1 MIQVYIISL
10 KESQRR
16 LDTEKLVLESNE
28 KFKGRCVFQIFDAIS
43 PKHEDFEKFVQELYD
58 AQSMLKSDWFHSD
71 YCYQELLPQEFGCYL
86 SHYLLWKECVK
97 TNQPV
102 VILEDDVTLES
113 NFMQALE
120 DCLKSPFDFV
130 RLYGHY
136 WGGHKTNLCAL
147 PIYTEAEEAD
157 YTEAEETDYYI
168 KAEAPIE
175 NHEVTPPNSTQD
187 TQQDFINETQQ
198 NPKEPFEPCK
208 IAPQKIS
215 FNQVVFKKIKRKLN
229 HFIGNILA
237 RTEVYKK
244 LVAKYDELT
253 GKYDELTGKYDEL
266 TGKYDELTG
275 KYDELTGK
283 YDELTGKYDELT
295 GKYDELTG
303 KYDELTGKY
312 DELTGKYDELTGKY
326 DELTGKYESLLAK
339 EANIKET
346 FWERRADNE
355 KEAFFLEHFYLTS
368 VYVSTTAG
376 YYITPKGTKTFIEAT
391 ERFKIIEP
399 VDMFINNPTYHDIAN
414 FTYMPCPV
422 SLNKHA
428 FNSTIQ
434 NAKKPDISLK
444 PPKKSYFDNLFY
456 HQLNTRKCL
465 RAFHKYSKQY
475 DHLKTPKEV

>member
-1 MIQVYIISL
+1 MTQAYIISL

-86 SHYLLWKECVK
+86 SHYFLWKECVK

-102 VILEDDVTLES
+102 VILEDDVVLES

-147 PIYTEAEEAD
+147 PIYTEAEEA
-157 YTEAEETDYYI
+157 EASIEKT
-168 KAEAPIE
+168 PIE
-175 NHEVTPPNSTQD
+175 NYEVTPPPNPTQD
-187 TQQDFINETQQ
+187 AQQDFIIETQQ
-198 NPKEPFEPCK
+198 DPKELSEPCK
-208 IAPQKIS
+208 IEPQKIS

-244 LVAKYDELT
+244 
-253 GKYDELTGKYDEL
+253 
-266 TGKYDELTG
+266 
-275 KYDELTGK
+275 
-283 YDELTGKYDELT
+283 
-295 GKYDELTG
+295 LTG

-368 VYVSTTAG
+368 VYVASTAG
-376 YYITPKGTKTFIEAT
+376 YYITPKGAKAFIEAT

-399 VDMFINNPTYHDIAN
+399 VDMFISNPTYHDVAN
-414 FTYMPCPV
+414 FTYVPCPV

-434 NAKKPDISLK
+434 NVKKPDISLK

-456 HQLNTRKCL
+456 HKFNARKCL
-465 RAFHKYSKQY
+465 KAFHKYSRRY
-475 DHLKTPKEV
+475 APLKTPKEV

>member
-1 MIQVYIISL
+1 MTQVYIISL

-16 LDTEKLVLESNE
+16 LDTEKLILESNE
-28 KFKGRCVFQIFDAIS
+28 KFKDRCVFQIFDAIS
-43 PKHEDFEKFVQELYD
+43 PKHQDFEKFVQELYD

-147 PIYTEAEEAD
+147 PIYTEAEEAEVPIEK
-157 YTEAEETDYYI
+157 T
-168 KAEAPIE
+168 PIE
-175 NHEVTPPNSTQD
+175 NYEVTPPPPNPTQD
-187 TQQDFINETQQ
+187 AQQDSIIETQQD
-198 NPKEPFEPCK
+198 PKGLSEPCK
-208 IAPQKIS
+208 IAPQKTS

-244 LVAKYDELT
+244 LT

-266 TGKYDELTG
+266 TTKYDDLTTKYDDLNKNIAEKYDELM
-275 KYDELTGK
+275 
-283 YDELTGKYDELT
+283 
-295 GKYDELTG
+295 
-303 KYDELTGKY
+303 
-312 DELTGKYDELTGKY
+312 
-326 DELTGKYESLLAK
+326 GKYESLLAK
-339 EANIKET
+339 EVNIKET
-346 FWERRADNE
+346 FWESRADSE
-355 KEAFFLEHFYLTS
+355 KEALFLEHFYLTS
-368 VYVSTTAG
+368 VYVASTAG
-376 YYITPKGTKTFIEAT
+376 YYLTPKGAKTFIEAT

-399 VDMFINNPTYHDIAN
+399 VDMFMNNPTYHDVAN
-414 FTYMPCPV
+414 LTYLPCPV

-444 PPKKSYFDNLFY
+444 PPRKSYFDNLFY
-456 HQLNTRKCL
+456 HKFNAQKCL
-465 RAFHKYSKQY
+465 KAFHKYSRQY
-475 DHLKTPKEV
+475 APLKTPKEV

>member
-1 MIQVYIISL
+1 MTQVYIISL

-28 KFKGRCVFQIFDAIS
+28 KFKDRCVFQIFDAIS
-43 PKHEDFEKFVQELYD
+43 PKHQDFEKLVQELYD
-58 AQSMLKSDWFHSD
+58 SSSLLKSDWFHSD

-102 VILEDDVTLES
+102 VILEDDVALES

-147 PIYTEAEEAD
+147 PIYTETEEA
-157 YTEAEETDYYI
+157 EASMEKT
-168 KAEAPIE
+168 PIE
-175 NHEVTPPNSTQD
+175 NHEVTPPPNPTQD
-187 TQQDFINETQQ
+187 VQQDSIIETQQD
-198 NPKEPFEPCK
+198 PKELSEPCK
-208 IAPQKIS
+208 IAPQKTS
-215 FNQVVFKKIKRKLN
+215 FNPVIFRKIKRKLN
-229 HFIGNILA
+229 RFIGSILA

-244 LVAKYDELT
+244 LT
-253 GKYDELTGKYDEL
+253 GKYDNLTTKYDNL
-266 TGKYDELTG
+266 TTKYDDLTT
-275 KYDELTGK
+275 KYDNLTTK
-283 YDELTGKYDELT
+283 YDDLTK
-295 GKYDELTG
+295 
-303 KYDELTGKY
+303 
-312 DELTGKYDELTGKY
+312 
-326 DELTGKYESLLAK
+326 KYESLLAK

-355 KEAFFLEHFYLTS
+355 KEALFLEHFYLTS
-368 VYVSTTAG
+368 VYVATTAG
-376 YYITPKGTKTFIEAT
+376 YYLTPKGAKTFIEAT

-399 VDMFINNPTYHDIAN
+399 VDMFMNNPTYHDVAN
-414 FTYMPCPV
+414 LTYLPCPI

-444 PPKKSYFDNLFY
+444 PPRKSYFDNLFY
-456 HQLNTRKCL
+456 HKFNAQKCL
-465 RAFHKYSKQY
+465 KAFHKYSKQY
-475 DHLKTPKEV
+475 APLKTPKEV

>member
-28 KFKGRCVFQIFDAIS
+28 KFKERCVFQIFDAIS
-43 PKHEDFEKFVQELYD
+43 PKHQDFEKFVQELYD

-71 YCYQELLPQEFGCYL
+71 YCYQELLPREFGCYL

-97 TNQPV
+97 TNQPI
-102 VILEDDVTLES
+102 VILEDDATLES

-136 WGGHKTNLCAL
+136 WGGHKTNLRAL

-157 YTEAEETDYYI
+157 YTETEETDYYI
-168 KAEAPIE
+168 EAEVPIE
-175 NHEVTPPNSTQD
+175 NHEVTPPPPNPAQD
-187 TQQDFINETQQ
+187 TQQDFIIETQQ
-198 NPKEPFEPCK
+198 NSKEPSDPCK

-237 RTEVYKK
+237 RPEVYKK
-244 LVAKYDELT
+244 LVAKYDDLT
-253 GKYDELTGKYDEL
+253 GKYDDLTGKYDDL
-266 TGKYDELTG
+266 TGKYDDLTG
-275 KYDELTGK
+275 KYDDLTGK
-283 YDELTGKYDELT
+283 YDDLTGKYD
-295 GKYDELTG
+295 D
-303 KYDELTGKY
+303 
-312 DELTGKYDELTGKY
+312 
-326 DELTGKYESLLAK
+326 LTGKYESLLAK

-346 FWERRADNE
+346 FWERRADSE

-376 YYITPKGTKTFIEAT
+376 YYLTPKGAKTFIEAT

-414 FTYMPCPV
+414 FTYVPCPV

-456 HQLNTRKCL
+456 HQLNTKKCL
-465 RAFHKYSKQY
+465 RAFHKYSRQY
-475 DHLKTPKEV
+475 APLKTPKEV

>member
-43 PKHEDFEKFVQELYD
+43 PKHQDFEKFVQELYD
-58 AQSMLKSDWFHSD
+58 VQNMLKSDWFHSD
-71 YCYQELLPQEFGCYL
+71 YCYQELLPREFGCYL

-97 TNQPV
+97 TNQSV
-102 VILEDDVTLES
+102 VILEDDVVLES

-147 PIYTEAEEAD
+147 PIYTEI
-157 YTEAEETDYYI
+157 EETDYTKI
-168 KAEAPIE
+168 EETEVPIE
-175 NHEVTPPNSTQD
+175 NHEVTPPNPAQD

-198 NPKEPFEPCK
+198 NPKEPSNPCK
-208 IAPQKIS
+208 IAPQKVS

-237 RTEVYKK
+237 RTEVHKK
-244 LVAKYDELT
+244 LVAKYDDLTGKYDDLT
-253 GKYDELTGKYDEL
+253 GKYDELTGKYDDLTRKYDDLTGKYDDLTRKYDDL

-275 KYDELTGK
+275 KYDDLTR
-283 YDELTGKYDELT
+283 
-295 GKYDELTG
+295 
-303 KYDELTGKY
+303 
-312 DELTGKYDELTGKY
+312 
-326 DELTGKYESLLAK
+326 KYESLLAK
-339 EANIKET
+339 ETNIKET
-346 FWERRADNE
+346 FWERRADSE

-368 VYVSTTAG
+368 VYVASTAG
-376 YYITPKGTKTFIEAT
+376 YYLTPKGAKTFIEAT

-399 VDMFINNPTYHDIAN
+399 VDMFMDNSAYHDIAN
-414 FTYMPCPV
+414 FTYVPCPV

-465 RAFHKYSKQY
+465 RAFHKYSRQY
-475 DHLKTPKEV
+475 APLKTPKEV

>member
-1 MIQVYIISL
+1 MTQVYIISL

-16 LDTEKLVLESNE
+16 LDTEKLVSESNE

-58 AQSMLKSDWFHSD
+58 SSSLLKSDWFHSD

-97 TNQPV
+97 LNQPV
-102 VILEDDVTLES
+102 VILEDDVALES

-136 WGGHKTNLCAL
+136 WGGHKTNLNSL
-147 PIYTEAEEAD
+147 PIYTEAEEV
-157 YTEAEETDYYI
+157 EASIEKT
-168 KAEAPIE
+168 PIE
-175 NHEVTPPNSTQD
+175 NHEVTPPPPNPAQD
-187 TQQDFINETQQ
+187 TQQDCIIETQQ
-198 NPKEPFEPCK
+198 DPKELPKPCK
-208 IAPQKIS
+208 IAPQKTS
-215 FNQVVFKKIKRKLN
+215 FNQVVFRKIKRKLN
-229 HFIGNILA
+229 RFIGSILA

-244 LVAKYDELT
+244 LTEKYDELTEKYNELTEKYNELT

-266 TGKYDELTG
+266 TEKYNELTG
-275 KYDELTGK
+275 KYDELT
-283 YDELTGKYDELT
+283 E
-295 GKYDELTG
+295 
-303 KYDELTGKY
+303 
-312 DELTGKYDELTGKY
+312 
-326 DELTGKYESLLAK
+326 KYESLLAK

-346 FWERRADNE
+346 FWERRADSE
-355 KEAFFLEHFYLTS
+355 EEAFFLEHFYLTS
-368 VYVSTTAG
+368 VYVATTAG
-376 YYITPKGTKTFIEAT
+376 YYLTPKGAKTFIEAT

-399 VDMFINNPTYHDIAN
+399 VDMFMNNPTYHDVAN
-414 FTYMPCPV
+414 FTYLPCPI

-456 HQLNTRKCL
+456 HKFNAQKCL
-465 RAFHKYSKQY
+465 KAFHKYSRRY
-475 DHLKTPKEV
+475 APLKTSKEV

>member
-1 MIQVYIISL
+1 MTQVYIISL

-28 KFKGRCVFQIFDAIS
+28 KFKGRCVFQIFNAIS

-102 VILEDDVTLES
+102 VILEDDVALES

-147 PIYTEAEEAD
+147 PIYTEIEEID
-157 YTEAEETDYYI
+157 YTEAEE
-168 KAEAPIE
+168 AEAPIE
-175 NHEVTPPNSTQD
+175 NHEVTPPPPNNPTQD
-187 TQQDFINETQQ
+187 VQQDCIIETQQ
-198 NPKEPFEPCK
+198 EELSNPCK

-215 FNQVVFKKIKRKLN
+215 FNQVIFRKIKRKLN
-229 HFIGNILA
+229 RFIGSILA
-237 RTEVYKK
+237 RTEVYKN
-244 LVAKYDELT
+244 LVSKYDDLTKKYDDLNKNIAEKYDELT
-253 GKYDELTGKYDEL
+253 GKYDDLTKKYDDLNKNIAE
-266 TGKYDELTG
+266 
-275 KYDELTGK
+275 
-283 YDELTGKYDELT
+283 
-295 GKYDELTG
+295 
-303 KYDELTGKY
+303 
-312 DELTGKYDELTGKY
+312 KY

-339 EANIKET
+339 EVNIKET
-346 FWERRADNE
+346 FWESRADNE
-355 KEAFFLEHFYLTS
+355 KEALFLEHFYLTS
-368 VYVSTTAG
+368 VYVATTAG
-376 YYITPKGTKTFIEAT
+376 YYLTPKGAKTFIEAT

-399 VDMFINNPTYHDIAN
+399 VDMFMNNPTYHDVAN
-414 FTYMPCPV
+414 FTYLPCPV

-456 HQLNTRKCL
+456 HKFNAQKCL
-465 RAFHKYSKQY
+465 KAFHKYSKQY
-475 DHLKTPKEV
+475 APLKTPKEV

>member
-1 MIQVYIISL
+1 MTQVYIISL

-58 AQSMLKSDWFHSD
+58 SSSLLKSDWFHSD

-97 TNQPV
+97 TNQPI

-113 NFMQALE
+113 HFMQALE

-136 WGGHKTNLCAL
+136 WGGHKTNLYAL
-147 PIYTEAEEAD
+147 PIYTETEEA
-157 YTEAEETDYYI
+157 
-168 KAEAPIE
+168 KASMEKTPIE
-175 NHEVTPPNSTQD
+175 NYEVTPPPPPNPTQD
-187 TQQDFINETQQ
+187 TQQDLINETQQ
-198 NPKEPFEPCK
+198 DPKGLSEPCK

-215 FNQVVFKKIKRKLN
+215 FNPVVFKKIKRKLN
-229 HFIGNILA
+229 RFIGSILA
-237 RTEVYKK
+237 RTEVYKNV
-244 LVAKYDELT
+244 VA
-253 GKYDELTGKYDEL
+253 
-266 TGKYDELTG
+266 
-275 KYDELTGK
+275 
-283 YDELTGKYDELT
+283 
-295 GKYDELTG
+295 
-303 KYDELTGKY
+303 KY

-339 EANIKET
+339 EVNIKET
-346 FWERRADNE
+346 FWERRADSE
-355 KEAFFLEHFYLTS
+355 KEALFLEHFYLTS
-368 VYVSTTAG
+368 VYVATTAG
-376 YYITPKGTKTFIEAT
+376 YYLTPKGAKTFIEAT

-399 VDMFINNPTYHDIAN
+399 VDMFMNNPTYHDVAN
-414 FTYMPCPV
+414 LTYLPCPI

-444 PPKKSYFDNLFY
+444 PPRKSYFDNLFY
-456 HQLNTRKCL
+456 HKFNAQKCL
-465 RAFHKYSKQY
+465 KAFHKYSKQY
-475 DHLKTPKEV
+475 APLKTPKEV

>member
-1 MIQVYIISL
+1 MI
-10 KESQRR
+10 E
-16 LDTEKLVLESNE
+16 
-28 KFKGRCVFQIFDAIS
+28 
-43 PKHEDFEKFVQELYD
+43 
-58 AQSMLKSDWFHSD
+58 
-71 YCYQELLPQEFGCYL
+71 
-86 SHYLLWKECVK
+86 
-97 TNQPV
+97 
-102 VILEDDVTLES
+102 
-113 NFMQALE
+113 
-120 DCLKSPFDFV
+120 
-130 RLYGHY
+130 
-136 WGGHKTNLCAL
+136 
-147 PIYTEAEEAD
+147 
-157 YTEAEETDYYI
+157 
-168 KAEAPIE
+168 
-175 NHEVTPPNSTQD
+175 
-187 TQQDFINETQQ
+187 TQQD
-198 NPKEPFEPCK
+198 PKELSEPCK

-215 FNQVVFKKIKRKLN
+215 FNQVIFKKIKRKLN

-237 RTEVYKK
+237 RTEAYKK
-244 LVAKYDELT
+244 
-253 GKYDELTGKYDEL
+253 
-266 TGKYDELTG
+266 
-275 KYDELTGK
+275 LTGK

-346 FWERRADNE
+346 FWERRADSE
-355 KEAFFLEHFYLTS
+355 KEALFLEHFYLTS
-368 VYVSTTAG
+368 VYVASTAG
-376 YYITPKGTKTFIEAT
+376 YYITPKGAKAFIEAT

-414 FTYMPCPV
+414 FTYVPCPV

-434 NAKKPDISLK
+434 NAKKPNISLK

-465 RAFHKYSKQY
+465 KAFHKYSKQY

>member
-1 MIQVYIISL
+1 MIQVYIIFL

-58 AQSMLKSDWFHSD
+58 VQSMLKSDWFHSD
-71 YCYQELLPQEFGCYL
+71 YCYQELLPREFGCYL

-102 VILEDDVTLES
+102 VILEDDVALEF

-147 PIYTEAEEAD
+147 PIYTEAEAP
-157 YTEAEETDYYI
+157 
-168 KAEAPIE
+168 EAPIE
-175 NHEVTPPNSTQD
+175 NHEVTLPPNPAQE
-187 TQQDFINETQQ
+187 TQQDFIIETQQ
-198 NPKEPFEPCK
+198 DPKELPEPCK
-208 IAPQKIS
+208 IAPQKIA

-237 RTEVYKK
+237 RTEVHKK

-266 TGKYDELTG
+266 TGKYDDLTR
-275 KYDELTGK
+275 KYD
-283 YDELTGKYDELT
+283 D
-295 GKYDELTG
+295 
-303 KYDELTGKY
+303 
-312 DELTGKYDELTGKY
+312 
-326 DELTGKYESLLAK
+326 LTGKYESLLAK

-346 FWERRADNE
+346 FWERRADSE

-376 YYITPKGTKTFIEAT
+376 YYLTPKGAKTFIEAT

-414 FTYMPCPV
+414 FTYVPCPV

-456 HQLNTRKCL
+456 DQLNTRKCL

>member
-1 MIQVYIISL
+1 M
-10 KESQRR
+10 
-16 LDTEKLVLESNE
+16 KL
-28 KFKGRCVFQIFDAIS
+28 
-43 PKHEDFEKFVQELYD
+43 P
-58 AQSMLKSDWFHSD
+58 
-71 YCYQELLPQEFGCYL
+71 P
-86 SHYLLWKECVK
+86 
-97 TNQPV
+97 
-102 VILEDDVTLES
+102 
-113 NFMQALE
+113 
-120 DCLKSPFDFV
+120 
-130 RLYGHY
+130 
-136 WGGHKTNLCAL
+136 
-147 PIYTEAEEAD
+147 
-157 YTEAEETDYYI
+157 
-168 KAEAPIE
+168 
-175 NHEVTPPNSTQD
+175 PPNSTQD
-187 TQQDFINETQQ
+187 TQQDFVNETQQ
-198 NPKEPFEPCK
+198 NPKESSDPCK

-244 LVAKYDELT
+244 LLA
-253 GKYDELTGKYDEL
+253 
-266 TGKYDELTG
+266 
-275 KYDELTGK
+275 
-283 YDELTGKYDELT
+283 
-295 GKYDELTG
+295 KYDELTG

-346 FWERRADNE
+346 FWERRADSE

-376 YYITPKGTKTFIEAT
+376 YYLTPKGAKTFIEAT

-414 FTYMPCPV
+414 FTYVPCPV

-456 HQLNTRKCL
+456 DQLNTRKCL

-475 DHLKTPKEV
+475 APLKTPKEV

>member
-71 YCYQELLPQEFGCYL
+71 YCYQELLPREFGCYL

-102 VILEDDVTLES
+102 VILEDDVALES

-130 RLYGHY
+130 RFYGHY

-147 PIYTEAEEAD
+147 PIYTEV
-157 YTEAEETDYYI
+157 EET
-168 KAEAPIE
+168 EAPIE
-175 NHEVTPPNSTQD
+175 NHEVTPPPPNSTQD
-187 TQQDFINETQQ
+187 TQQDLINETQQ
-198 NPKEPFEPCK
+198 NPKESSEPCK

-237 RTEVYKK
+237 RTEAYKK
-244 LVAKYDELT
+244 LVAKYDDLT
-253 GKYDELTGKYDEL
+253 GKYDDLTGKYDDL
-266 TGKYDELTG
+266 TGKYDDLTG
-275 KYDELTGK
+275 KYDDLTGK
-283 YDELTGKYDELT
+283 YDD
-295 GKYDELTG
+295 
-303 KYDELTGKY
+303 
-312 DELTGKYDELTGKY
+312 
-326 DELTGKYESLLAK
+326 LTGKYESLLAK

-346 FWERRADNE
+346 FWERRADSE

-376 YYITPKGTKTFIEAT
+376 YYLTPKGAKTFIEAT

-414 FTYMPCPV
+414 FTYVPCPV

-444 PPKKSYFDNLFY
+444 SPKKSYFDNLFY
-456 HQLNTRKCL
+456 HKFNTRKCL

-475 DHLKTPKEV
+475 APLKTPKEV

>member
-1 MIQVYIISL
+1 MTQVYIISL
-10 KESQRR
+10 KNSKRR
-16 LDTEKLVLESNE
+16 LDTEKFVLESNE

-43 PKHEDFEKFVQELYD
+43 PKHQDFEKFIQELYD

-102 VILEDDVTLES
+102 VILEDDVALES

-136 WGGHKTNLCAL
+136 WGGHKTNLHSL
-147 PIYTEAEEAD
+147 PIYTEAEEVETPMENHA
-157 YTEAEETDYYI
+157 EAEASMEKT
-168 KAEAPIE
+168 PIE
-175 NHEVTPPNSTQD
+175 NYEVTPPPPNPTQD
-187 TQQDFINETQQ
+187 AQQDCIIETQQDL
-198 NPKEPFEPCK
+198 KELSEPCK
-208 IAPQKIS
+208 IAPQKTS
-215 FNQVVFKKIKRKLN
+215 FNPVVFRKIKRKLN

-237 RTEVYKK
+237 RTEVYKNV
-244 LVAKYDELT
+244 VAKYDDLTKKYDDLTKKYDDLTKKYDELT

-266 TGKYDELTG
+266 TGKYDDLTK
-275 KYDELTGK
+275 KYDDLT
-283 YDELTGKYDELT
+283 T
-295 GKYDELTG
+295 
-303 KYDELTGKY
+303 
-312 DELTGKYDELTGKY
+312 
-326 DELTGKYESLLAK
+326 KYESLLAK
-339 EANIKET
+339 EVNIKET
-346 FWERRADNE
+346 FWESRADNE
-355 KEAFFLEHFYLTS
+355 KEALFLEHFYLTS
-368 VYVSTTAG
+368 VYVATTAG
-376 YYITPKGTKTFIEAT
+376 YYLTPKGAKTFIEAT

-399 VDMFINNPTYHDIAN
+399 VDMFMNNPTYHDVAN
-414 FTYMPCPV
+414 FTYLPCPV

-456 HQLNTRKCL
+456 HKFNAQKCL
-465 RAFHKYSKQY
+465 KAFNKYSRRY
-475 DHLKTPKEV
+475 APLKTPKEV

>member
-1 MIQVYIISL
+1 M
-10 KESQRR
+10 
-16 LDTEKLVLESNE
+16 KL
-28 KFKGRCVFQIFDAIS
+28 
-43 PKHEDFEKFVQELYD
+43 P
-58 AQSMLKSDWFHSD
+58 
-71 YCYQELLPQEFGCYL
+71 P
-86 SHYLLWKECVK
+86 
-97 TNQPV
+97 P
-102 VILEDDVTLES
+102 
-113 NFMQALE
+113 
-120 DCLKSPFDFV
+120 
-130 RLYGHY
+130 
-136 WGGHKTNLCAL
+136 
-147 PIYTEAEEAD
+147 
-157 YTEAEETDYYI
+157 
-168 KAEAPIE
+168 
-175 NHEVTPPNSTQD
+175 PPNSTQD
-187 TQQDFINETQQ
+187 VQQDVIIETQQDFIIETQQ
-198 NPKEPFEPCK
+198 DFIIETQQKEPSEPCK

-229 HFIGNILA
+229 HFIGSILA

-244 LVAKYDELT
+244 LVAKYDDLT
-253 GKYDELTGKYDEL
+253 GKYDD
-266 TGKYDELTG
+266 
-275 KYDELTGK
+275 
-283 YDELTGKYDELT
+283 
-295 GKYDELTG
+295 LTG

-339 EANIKET
+339 ETNIKET
-346 FWERRADNE
+346 FWERRADSE

-376 YYITPKGTKTFIEAT
+376 YYLTPKGAKTFIEAT

-414 FTYMPCPV
+414 FTYVPCPV

-456 HQLNTRKCL
+456 HQLNTKKCL

-475 DHLKTPKEV
+475 DPLKTPKEV

>member
-1 MIQVYIISL
+1 MIGVYIISL

-16 LDTEKLVLESNE
+16 LDTEKLILESNE

-43 PKHEDFEKFVQELYD
+43 PRHQDFEKLLQELYD

-71 YCYQELLPQEFGCYL
+71 WCCGELLPQEFGCYL

-97 TNQPV
+97 TNQPI
-102 VILEDDVTLES
+102 VILEDDAALES

-130 RLYGHY
+130 KLFGWY
-136 WGGHKTNLCAL
+136 WNFHKTNLHTL
-147 PIYTEAEEAD
+147 PLERDAVESVGETPIEDHAKAEEI
-157 YTEAEETDYYI
+157 ET
-168 KAEAPIE
+168 PIE
-175 NHEVTPPNSTQD
+175 NHEVTPPPHNPAQD
-187 TQQDFINETQQ
+187 TQQDFIIETQQ
-198 NPKEPFEPCK
+198 DPKELSEPCK
-208 IAPQKIS
+208 IVPQKIS

-237 RTEVYKK
+237 RTEVYNK
-244 LVAKYDELT
+244 
-253 GKYDELTGKYDEL
+253 
-266 TGKYDELTG
+266 
-275 KYDELTGK
+275 
-283 YDELTGKYDELT
+283 LTGKYDELT

-346 FWERRADNE
+346 FWERRADSE

-368 VYVSTTAG
+368 VYVASTAG
-376 YYITPKGTKTFIEAT
+376 YYITPKGAKTFIEAT

-399 VDMFINNPTYHDIAN
+399 VDMFINNPTYHDVATL
-414 FTYMPCPV
+414 TYLPLPV
-422 SLNKHA
+422 SLNKHCKI
-428 FNSTIQ
+428 STIQ
-434 NAKKPDISLK
+434 NLKKSDISLSG
-444 PPKKSYFDNLFY
+444 PKKSYLDNLLY
-456 HQLNTRKCL
+456 DQLNTRKCL
-465 RAFHKYSKQY
+465 KAFHKYSRRY
-475 DHLKTPKEV
+475 APLKTPKEV